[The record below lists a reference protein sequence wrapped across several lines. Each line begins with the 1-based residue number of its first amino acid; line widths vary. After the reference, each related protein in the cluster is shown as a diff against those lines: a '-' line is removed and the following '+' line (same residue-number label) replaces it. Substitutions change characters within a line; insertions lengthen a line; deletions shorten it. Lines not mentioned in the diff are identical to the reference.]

1 MKVRIN
7 FFATLSAEI
16 DGQVI
21 NLEDVLGKQLSELFG
36 LFVLNRGNIITK
48 EKFINTLWQDSDNPL
63 NALKYAI
70 HRLRN
75 SLKEIAYFKDM
86 EVIETAKS
94 GYKLNDALEIETD
107 YELFMSGC
115 EKTMKTHELAD
126 YKYVLD
132 LYKGDFLA
140 SGESDWIYL
149 ERAHFKIELIN
160 IAEMMSKKC
169 LELEDYSEC
178 LNVCRIAL
186 DYDDFNEELIYAY
199 IKALIETKQYNEALK
214 YYESASS
221 RMNKELGVNL
231 QDKTNSLLS
240 IFNAKIENS
249 SKADLDDFQESL
261 YDNYD
266 VKGPM
271 LCDYAT
277 FKKITQYEIRT
288 CIRNNRNKYLIFICF
303 ADDNTNVNALMNV
316 VASTLRI
323 DDVYTQ
329 VSGTQIAVLCSLRQN
344 SDAYIVGERII
355 SKYYRKVDSKARL
368 VYKLKV
374 LTDEHIAKHK
384 NSSLFVV

>member
-7 FFATLSAEI
+7 FFATFSAEI

-36 LFVLNRGNIITK
+36 LFVLNRGSIITK

-75 SLKEIAYFKDM
+75 NLKEIEYFKDI
-86 EVIETAKS
+86 EVIETVKS
-94 GYKLNDALEIETD
+94 GYRLNDALDVETD
-107 YELFMSGC
+107 YELFIDGC
-115 EKTMKTHELAD
+115 KRAMETQDLID
-126 YKYVLD
+126 YKYVID

-140 SGESDWIYL
+140 SGDSDWVYL
-149 ERAHFKIELIN
+149 ERARFKIEFIN

-169 LELEDYSEC
+169 LELEEYAEC
-178 LNVCRIAL
+178 LNICRIAL
-186 DYDDFNEELIYAY
+186 DYDDFNEELIYSY
-199 IKALIETKQYNEALK
+199 VKALIETKQYNEALK
-214 YYESASS
+214 YYESAAN
-221 RMNKELGVNL
+221 RMNSELGVNL
-231 QDKTNSLLS
+231 QDKTNSLLN

-261 YDNYD
+261 YDSYD
-266 VKGPM
+266 IKGPM

-303 ADDNTNVNALMNV
+303 ADDNTNVNALMDV
-316 VASTLRI
+316 VASSLRI

-329 VSGTQIAVLCSLRQN
+329 VSGTQIALLCSLRQN

-355 SKYYRKVDSKARL
+355 SKYYRKVDSNARL
-368 VYKLKV
+368 VYKLKL
-374 LTDEHIAKHK
+374 LTDEHVAKCK
-384 NSSLFVV
+384 NSSLFVM